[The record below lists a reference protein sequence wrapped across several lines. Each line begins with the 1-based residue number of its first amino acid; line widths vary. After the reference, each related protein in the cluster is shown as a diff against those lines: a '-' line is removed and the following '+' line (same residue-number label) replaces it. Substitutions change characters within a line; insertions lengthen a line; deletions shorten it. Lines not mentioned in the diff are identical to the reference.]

1 MYIKMY
7 NTIICS
13 LFEEGSRGLLKFCLG
28 LIVALTISCKTDKK
42 IESSFNEIY
51 AKAKIDTAWN
61 QTLPDILKQIIPPT
75 FRDTT
80 ISISDTLNFRETINK
95 VIEQVSATGGGT
107 VKVAPGNYFVKGSVF
122 MKSNVNLHLSE
133 GVVLNFSPKPEDYLP
148 VVKMRWEGTF
158 IMNYSPL
165 IYALEQENI
174 AITGKGKID
183 GHCEEIWA
191 PWKQKQKPD
200 KMRAR
205 QMGNDEVPIDVR
217 IFGEGHFLRPT
228 GIQFIECKNI
238 LFEDFT
244 IKSTPF
250 WTINPILSENITIRG
265 LNIQRGTTNDDG
277 IDPESCKNVLIEN
290 CVINTHDDCIA
301 IKAGRDQDGWQ
312 YPPSENIVIRNND
325 FTNIVG
331 SGFCIGSEMSA
342 GVRNVF
348 AENNMLR
355 GSDKHA
361 FQFKSNPDR
370 GGFIEEVY
378 MRNMKVLNPV
388 KYGFE
393 FTTDYKG
400 WRGNMH
406 FVKYNN
412 FYFQNIT
419 VEEVT
424 EISIKINGRV
434 EENIEKVFM
443 EDIKIKKSPASVIT
457 NHTKDVILKN
467 VSVNGRIIK
476 DKDMLTTVENN

>member
-1 MYIKMY
+1 MLDKKNNRMTKPSFKKGSGRMLPYC
-7 NTIICS
+7 TI
-13 LFEEGSRGLLKFCLG
+13 LT
-28 LIVALTISCKTDKK
+28 IVAFISCKTDKK
-42 IESSFNEIY
+42 IESGFNEVY
-51 AKAKIDTAWN
+51 AKAMIDTAWN
-61 QTLPDILKQIIPPT
+61 TTMPGILKQIVPPT
-75 FRDTT
+75 FKDTVV
-80 ISISDTLNFRETINK
+80 SISDTLNVRENINK
-95 VIEQVSATGGGT
+95 TIEEVSESGGGM
-107 VKVAPGNYFVKGSVF
+107 VKIAAGTYNVKGSIV

-133 GVVLNFSPKPEDYLP
+133 GAVLHFSPYPKDYLP

-165 IYALEQENI
+165 IYAIGQENL

-183 GHCEEIWA
+183 GHCEKIWA
-191 PWKQKQKPD
+191 AWKQQQKPD
-200 KMRAR
+200 KIRAR
-205 QMGNDEVPIDVR
+205 QMGNDQIPIKNRV
-217 IFGEGHFLRPT
+217 FGEGHFLRPT

-250 WTINPILSENITIRG
+250 WTINPILSENITARR
-265 LNIQRGTTNDDG
+265 LNIQQGTTNDDG
-277 IDPESCKNVLIEN
+277 FDPESCKNVLIEN

-312 YPPSENIVIRNND
+312 YPPSENIIIRNND

-342 GVRNVF
+342 GVRNIF
-348 AENNMLR
+348 AENNTLR

-378 MRNMKVLNPV
+378 MRNMKIINPV

-400 WRGNMH
+400 WRGNKY

-419 VEEVT
+419 LEEAS

-434 EENIEKVFM
+434 EENIHKVYM
-443 EDIKIKKSPASVIT
+443 ENISVKKSPAPVVANYT
-457 NHTKDVILKN
+457 NDLLLKH
-467 VSVNGRIIK
+467 VSVNGKVITNK
-476 DKDMLTTVENN
+476 DITTTIEKK

>member
-1 MYIKMY
+1 MNK
-7 NTIICS
+7 
-13 LFEEGSRGLLKFCLG
+13 LFPI
-28 LIVALTISCKTDKK
+28 LILITAIACKKNQS
-42 IESSFNEIY
+42 EQSSFDESY
-51 AKAKIDTAWN
+51 ARAKIVTAWN
-61 QTLPDILKQIIPPT
+61 ETMPNILKQVISPS
-75 FRDTT
+75 FKDTT
-80 ISISDTLNFRETINK
+80 YSISDTLSFRSTLNK
-95 VIEQVSATGGGT
+95 VIEQISVNGGGT
-107 VKVAPGNYFVKGSVF
+107 IKVAPGNYFVKGSIF
-122 MKSNVNLHLSE
+122 MKSNVNLHISE
-133 GVVLNFSPKPEDYLP
+133 GAILNFSPNPSDYLP
-148 VVKMRWEGTF
+148 MVKMRWEGTF

-165 IYALEQENI
+165 IYAIDQENI

-183 GHCEEIWA
+183 GNCEEVWA
-191 PWKQKQKPD
+191 SWKKKQRPG

-205 QMGNDEVPIDVR
+205 QMGNDQIPIEERV
-217 IFGEGHFLRPT
+217 FGEGYFLRPP
-228 GIQFIECKNI
+228 GIQFIKCKNI
-238 LFEDFT
+238 LLEDFT

-250 WTINPILSENITIRG
+250 WTINPILSENITVRR
-265 LNIQRGTTNDDG
+265 LSIQKGTTNDDG

-290 CVINTHDDCIA
+290 CTINTHDDCIA
-301 IKAGRDQDGWQ
+301 IKAGRDQDGWK

-348 AENNMLR
+348 AENNTLR

-370 GGFIEEVY
+370 GGFIEEIY

-400 WRGNMH
+400 WRGNAY

-419 VEEVT
+419 LEEASA
-424 EISIKINGRV
+424 ISIKINGRS
-434 EENIEKVFM
+434 EENIQKVFM
-443 EDIKIKKSPASVIT
+443 ENITVKRSPAPVIANFT
-457 NHTKDVILKN
+457 QDLLLKN
-467 VSVNGRIIK
+467 ISVNGKMIS
-476 DKDMLTTVENN
+476 DKDITTTTEKK

>member
-1 MYIKMY
+1 MKKILLILIL
-7 NTIICS
+7 II
-13 LFEEGSRGLLKFCLG
+13 
-28 LIVALTISCKTDKK
+28 TISCKKNQK
-42 IESSFNEIY
+42 AEHSFDENY
-51 AKAKIDTAWN
+51 AQAKIDTAWN
-61 QTLPDILKQIIPPT
+61 HTMPDILKQIVPPT
-75 FRDTT
+75 FKDTT
-80 ISISDTLNFRETINK
+80 YSISDTLNFRETINK
-95 VIEQVSATGGGT
+95 VIEQVSVNGGGT
-107 VKVAPGNYFVKGSVF
+107 ISVAPGDYFVKGSIF
-122 MKSNVNLHLSE
+122 MKSNVNLHLLE
-133 GVVLNFSPKPEDYLP
+133 GVVLNFSPNHEDYLP

-158 IMNYSPL
+158 IMNYSTL
-165 IYALEQENI
+165 IYAIEQENI
-174 AITGKGKID
+174 AITGKGIID

-191 PWKQKQKPD
+191 SWKQKQKPD

-205 QMGNDEVPIDVR
+205 QMGNDKIPLEERV
-217 IFGEGHFLRPT
+217 FGEGHFLRPT

-250 WTINPILSENITIRG
+250 WTINPILSENITIRR

-277 IDPESCKNVLIEN
+277 IDPESCKNVLIEH

-301 IKAGRDQDGWQ
+301 IKAGRDQDGWE
-312 YPPSENIVIRNND
+312 YPPSENIIIRNND
-325 FTNIVG
+325 FNNIVG

-348 AENNMLR
+348 AENNILR

-378 MRNMKVLNPV
+378 MRNIQVMNPV

-400 WRGNMH
+400 WRGNQY

-419 VEEVT
+419 LEEAS
-424 EISIKINGRV
+424 EISIKINGRE
-434 EENIEKVFM
+434 EENIYKIYM
-443 EDIKIKKSPASVIT
+443 EDISVKRSPTPVIA
-457 NHTKDVILKN
+457 NHTKDLLLKN
-467 VSVNGRIIK
+467 ISVNGKIISEK
-476 DKDMLTTVENN
+476 DINTTQEKK